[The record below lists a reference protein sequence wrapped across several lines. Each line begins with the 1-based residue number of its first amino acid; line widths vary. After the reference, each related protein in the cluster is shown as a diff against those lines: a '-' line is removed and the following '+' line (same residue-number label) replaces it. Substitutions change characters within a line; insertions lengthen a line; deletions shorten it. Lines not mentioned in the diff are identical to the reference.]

1 MARLHSEGLA
11 PGNGEVVWLELDL
24 SYPRKVKQSAEDF
37 LGKESRLDMLGECL
51 CRHVLFVIWSDK
63 SLAVNNAGM

>member
-1 MARLHSEGLA
+1 M
-11 PGNGEVVWLELDL
+11 WLELDL
-24 SYPRKVKQSAEDF
+24 SQPRNVKKSAEDF

-51 CRHVLFVIWSDK
+51 CRHVLYVIWSDK